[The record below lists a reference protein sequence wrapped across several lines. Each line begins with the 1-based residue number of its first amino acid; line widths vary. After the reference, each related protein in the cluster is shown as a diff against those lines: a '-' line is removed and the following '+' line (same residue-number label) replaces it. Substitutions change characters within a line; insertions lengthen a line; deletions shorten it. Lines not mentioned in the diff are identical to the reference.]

1 MDNKIYK
8 EAILDAKALRAGA
21 IANAKSIMQEAL
33 EPAIQEMM
41 RLKLSEEL
49 EEEIEEGYEEEGIE
63 EYGDE
68 HAVATKDA
76 LEKNE
81 GEMYDEEV
89 EEVTDA
95 TLEEILAEL
104 DALEEDQLNEAEEDE
119 VEDEE
124 ESEEGEEAEEDEE
137 GVTDDTKVVQ
147 LTLGDLKAALMPQAA
162 EMGDEAGEESEEAPL
177 SLDEI
182 LAEMEAEKYEEAIEE
197 ESKEP
202 VKEFMQSQ
210 GASQAFGEML
220 LGLARKVGI
229 PVEGIDATT
238 IGTAVGSVA
247 GAAGL
252 ITSAIVAGNWD
263 KIKAIISSALGKI
276 KGKSALAEAGKDHG
290 IEEEL
295 KTAKETIAEL
305 RESIN
310 EINLLNAKLLYMNK
324 IFKAK
329 SLTESEK
336 VKVVKAF
343 DRNASIKEVKNT
355 YETLSESFK
364 TKKSQVIKES
374 VGFASKPIGVAPKTN
389 IVEADA
395 FVNRWQKI
403 AGIK

>member
-1 MDNKIYK
+1 
-8 EAILDAKALRAGA
+8 
-21 IANAKSIMQEAL
+21 
-33 EPAIQEMM
+33 
-41 RLKLSEEL
+41 
-49 EEEIEEGYEEEGIE
+49 
-63 EYGDE
+63 
-68 HAVATKDA
+68 
-76 LEKNE
+76 
-81 GEMYDEEV
+81 
-89 EEVTDA
+89 
-95 TLEEILAEL
+95 
-104 DALEEDQLNEAEEDE
+104 
-119 VEDEE
+119 
-124 ESEEGEEAEEDEE
+124 
-137 GVTDDTKVVQ
+137 
-147 LTLGDLKAALMPQAA
+147 
-162 EMGDEAGEESEEAPL
+162 
-177 SLDEI
+177 
-182 LAEMEAEKYEEAIEE
+182 MEAEKYEEAIEE

-276 KGKSALAEAGKDHG
+276 KGKSAVAEAGKDHG

>member
-68 HAVATKDA
+68 HAVSAKDA
-76 LEKNE
+76 LEKKEE

-104 DALEEDQLNEAEEDE
+104 DALEEDQLNEAEEE
-119 VEDEE
+119 TEE
-124 ESEEGEEAEEDEE
+124 ETEEDEE
-137 GVTDDTKVVQ
+137 VEADEEGVSDDTKVVQ

-182 LAEMEAEKYEEAIEE
+182 LAEMEAERKEEG
-197 ESKEP
+197 KEP
-202 VKEFMQSQ
+202 VEELMQSQ

-229 PVEGIDATT
+229 PVEGIDAAT

-263 KIKAIISSALGKI
+263 KIKAIISSALGKS
-276 KGKSALAEAGKDHG
+276 KTAVAEEKDHG
-290 IEEEL
+290 VEEEL
-295 KTAKETIAEL
+295 KIAKETISEL